1 MKKEKE
7 SLENFLDVL
16 PEDNISPE
24 VEEKSV
30 SLEEIAEVI
39 APVEGGTPKKR
50 KRRTKKEL
58 TPEKDE
64 TNEIEKRSMS
74 LSLIGLTKSVSLLL
88 NEPIW
93 SIEDREEA
101 DFLAESTI
109 NFLDKVFPNWRKSSP
124 YLDFISAWSAYFVKR
139 LFVKKTVKETDGR

>member
-1 MKKEKE
+1 MKKKE
-7 SLENFLDVL
+7 SLDEFFDEAII
-16 PEDNISPE
+16 EDTIPAG
-24 VEEKSV
+24 VEEKAV

-39 APVEGGTPKKR
+39 APVEGEIPKKR

-88 NEPIW
+88 GEPIW

-109 NFLDKVFPNWRKSSP
+109 AFLDKVFPSWRKSSP

-139 LFVKKTVKETDGR
+139 LFVKKTVKEADGR

>member
-7 SLENFLDVL
+7 SLENFLDAL
-16 PEDNISPE
+16 PEDNSSPGL
-24 VEEKSV
+24 EEKPV

-39 APVEGGTPKKR
+39 APVEGETPKKR

-101 DFLAESTI
+101 DFLSESTI
-109 NFLDKVFPNWRKSSP
+109 AFLDKVFPSWRKSSP

-139 LFVKKTVKETDGR
+139 LFIKKTVKEADGK